1 MMTLAAPTAAEP
13 PASGGGPRLLV
24 VDDSAFERRC
34 IARLLA
40 EFDDL
45 RVEFAPGGK
54 AALEVVRV
62 APPDL
67 ILTDLVMP
75 DVDGLELV
83 RRTREIRPGL
93 PILLMTAFGGE
104 DAAVEALRAGA
115 ADYLSKTR
123 LEKDLAATLRR
134 ALDACVV
141 DRRRRLLNERLV
153 RRASEFE
160 LGPDPDLVW
169 TLAVAL
175 VEDVAASGLLERP
188 DQIRLHVALQ
198 EALANALYHGNLEVD
213 SELRQ
218 EDESIFYALAE
229 KRRRLEPYR
238 SRRIRVR
245 AESDRERAVFEIAD
259 EGPGFDHRRLDR
271 PVEPED
277 LTRIGGRGLLMMRTF
292 MDEVVYNERGN
303 VVTMTRRFPTPR
315 GGGRGQS
322 GATAACEPP
331 PESVK

>member
-1 MMTLAAPTAAEP
+1 M
-13 PASGGGPRLLV
+13 V

-45 RVEFAPGGK
+45 RVEFAAGGRT
-54 AALEVVRV
+54 ALEALRDD
-62 APPDL
+62 PPDL

-75 DVDGLELV
+75 DIDGLELV
-83 RRTREIRPGL
+83 RRTRELRPGL

-115 ADYLSKTR
+115 ADYLSKSR
-123 LEKDLAATLRR
+123 LEKDLKPILRR

-153 RRASEFE
+153 RRESEFE
-160 LGPDPDLVW
+160 LGPDPDLIW
-169 TLAVAL
+169 ALAIAL
-175 VEDVAASGLLERP
+175 VEDVAALGLLERP

-218 EDESIFYALAE
+218 EDESIFHDLAE
-229 KRRRLEPYR
+229 KRRGLEPYR
-238 SRRIRVR
+238 SRRLRVR
-245 AESDRERAVFEIAD
+245 AEYDRERAVFEIAD
-259 EGPGFDHRRLDR
+259 EGPGFDHHRLRREI
-271 PVEPED
+271 EPED

-303 VVTMTRRFPTPR
+303 VVTMTRRFPPPR
-315 GGGRGQS
+315 KGDRGQTV
-322 GATAACEPP
+322 ATTACEASR
-331 PESVK
+331 EAVS